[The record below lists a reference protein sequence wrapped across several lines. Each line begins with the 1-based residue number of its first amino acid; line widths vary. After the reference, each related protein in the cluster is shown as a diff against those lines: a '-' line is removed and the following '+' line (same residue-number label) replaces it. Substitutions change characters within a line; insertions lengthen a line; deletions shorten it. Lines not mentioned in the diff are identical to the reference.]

1 MYLVDTSVMIDVLKG
16 VNNPKANLFRRI
28 EDHQIPFGIS
38 EFGYMELL
46 QGTSSDK
53 TFSELKATLSTFTMY
68 RLTQNEASYEQAATI
83 YRQCRKSGVTPRSTI
98 DLLIAQVAIENNLEL
113 LHNDHDFDAIASVVP
128 ELKIATS

>member
-16 VNNPKANLFRRI
+16 VDNPKANLFRRF

-46 QGTSSDK
+46 QGASNDK
-53 TFSELKATLSTFTMY
+53 SFSALKATLSTFTMY
-68 RLTQNEASYEQAATI
+68 RLTQNEASYEQAAII

-113 LHNDHDFDAIASVVP
+113 LHNDRDFDAIASAVP
-128 ELKIATS
+128 ELKIAVS